1 MKYLGLSEF
10 SALITGLFKNDIKTF
25 EKEFSE
31 YIGVRYA
38 LGTSYGRTALYLAL
52 RSLEIN
58 DKEVLL
64 PSFSCSVVR
73 DAVCL
78 AGATPVFIDVDPK
91 TLEMNLKDIEKHIS
105 EKTKAIIIIH
115 YYGKPCS
122 NMDKIL
128 KSAKEK
134 NIFVMKIVPTR

>member
-52 RSLEIN
+52 KSWKLMI
-58 DKEVLL
+58 KKYCYLHSPVVL
-64 PSFSCSVVR
+64 
-73 DAVCL
+73 
-78 AGATPVFIDVDPK
+78 
-91 TLEMNLKDIEKHIS
+91 
-105 EKTKAIIIIH
+105 
-115 YYGKPCS
+115 
-122 NMDKIL
+122 
-128 KSAKEK
+128 
-134 NIFVMKIVPTR
+134 